1 MGTGKELLFSALR
14 KEKTPRPAWVP
25 FVGIH
30 GGQIIGVSADDYL
43 QSSELIVKGLKKAI
57 ELYKPD
63 GIPIVFDLQIEAE
76 ILSCELRWSKESPPS
91 VVSHP
96 LSQGDLADI
105 PKFDVTKGRFP
116 IILDALKTVK
126 KDVGDSI
133 AYYGLITGPFTLALH
148 LLGNNLFLEMF
159 DHEDHVKEVLSFCAE
174 VGIEAAQAYLDAGAD
189 VIGIVDPMTS
199 QISSKH
205 FENFVSPFINRIFD
219 SVREKGAFS
228 SLFVCGDASRNLEVM
243 AQTCCDNISIDENI
257 SLEKLKEL
265 GDKYNKSIGGNLKLT
280 VALLLGTED
289 DCKLDAI
296 RCINAVGGSKGF
308 VLSPGCDIPWG
319 VPEKNLQAVAAM
331 LLDNYQR
338 EVAERT
344 LKAGEQDKFEDIH
357 LPDYQNDKNVYV
369 DIITLD
375 STSCAP
381 CQYMLEA
388 AEQAVQAIGE
398 HVIVREHKIKTR
410 QGLGV
415 MMKLGIRNIPTICID
430 GHARFISMLPDQNVL
445 SDAILARAEQ
455 KKNLLSN

>member
-1 MGTGKELLFSALR
+1 MMTGKELLFSALR
-14 KEKTPRPAWVP
+14 KELTPRPAWVP

-30 GGQIIGVSADDYL
+30 GGQIIGVYADDYL
-43 QSSELIVKGLKKAI
+43 RSSELIVKGLKKAI

-91 VVSHP
+91 VVTHP
-96 LSQGDLADI
+96 LAQGSLADL
-105 PKFDVTKGRFP
+105 PAFDTSKGRFP
-116 IILDALKTVK
+116 LILDALKTLK
-126 KDVGDSI
+126 ADIGDSI

-159 DHEDHVKEVLSFCAE
+159 DREDHVKEVLSFCAD
-174 VGIEAAQAYLDAGAD
+174 VGITAAKAYLDAGAD
-189 VIGIVDPMTS
+189 IIAVVDPMTS

-205 FENFVSPFINRIFD
+205 FDTFVTPYINKIFD
-219 SVREKGAFS
+219 SIKNAGAYS

-243 AQTCCDNISIDENI
+243 AKTNCDNMSIDENI
-257 SLEKLKEL
+257 SLERLKEL
-265 GDKYNKSIGGNLKLT
+265 GDKYDKSIGGNLKLT
-280 VALLLGTED
+280 VALLLGNED
-289 DCKLDAI
+289 ECKLDAI
-296 RCINAVGGSKGF
+296 RCIKAAGGSKGF

-319 VPEKNLQAVAAM
+319 VPEKNLQAVATM
-331 LLDNYQR
+331 LLDEYQR

-344 LKAGEQDKFEDIH
+344 LKAGEQDKFEDIL
-357 LPDYQNDKNVYV
+357 LPDYQNDANVYV

-388 AEQAVQAIGE
+388 AEQAVKALGE
-398 HVIVREHKIKTR
+398 QVIVREHKIKKR
-410 QGLGV
+410 EGLGV

-430 GHARFISMLPDQNVL
+430 GHARFISILPDQNVL
-445 SDAILARAEQ
+445 TDAIKARAEQ
-455 KKNLLSN
+455 KKNLLST